1 MSDIVCSSFDTVS
14 IMLVI
19 PIASL
24 KVHPCLMARMY
35 LGRYG
40 ILNNVNTQ
48 LVNVDNG
55 CSKGVK
61 QEQNTAFILTQ
72 VA

>member
-1 MSDIVCSSFDTVS
+1 
-14 IMLVI
+14 
-19 PIASL
+19 
-24 KVHPCLMARMY
+24 MARMY

-48 LVNVDNG
+48 LVNVNNG